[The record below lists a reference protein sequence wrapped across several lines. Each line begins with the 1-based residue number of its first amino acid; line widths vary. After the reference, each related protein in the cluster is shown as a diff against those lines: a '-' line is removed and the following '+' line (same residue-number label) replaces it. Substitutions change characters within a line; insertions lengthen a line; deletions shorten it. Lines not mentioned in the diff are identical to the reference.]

1 MAGSGLSGRDVILE
15 QQQRA
20 LDLAKLADPERSTKI
35 ELQKK
40 ILEAVVAE
48 KGWEAMPPEVR
59 PLVDTPWYRSMLM
72 FDPAAVV
79 KDVRQPIL
87 ILHGAL
93 DRQVPSHH
101 AERLAELARARKHA
115 PPVEL
120 KVLPGLNHLFVPAQT
135 GDVDEYGS
143 LAARSISAE
152 VARAFDGWV
161 KMLPPR

>member
-1 MAGSGLSGRDVILE
+1 
-15 QQQRA
+15 
-20 LDLAKLADPERSTKI
+20 
-35 ELQKK
+35 
-40 ILEAVVAE
+40 
-48 KGWEAMPPEVR
+48 MPPEVR
-59 PLVDTPWYRSMLM
+59 SLVDTPWYRSMLM

-101 AERLAELARARKHA
+101 AERLAELARARKNA

-135 GDVDEYGS
+135 GDVDEYES
-143 LAARSISAE
+143 LEARSISAE